1 MNQAVTGIAIGLLFL
16 HWWHAIPD
24 YLWFVTAIMLG
35 AIVSYFLR
43 IHLLIWIA
51 LGAAMAALSVNVYTN
66 SVKEMPID
74 RENITIVAKVSSLL
88 NSDIPTNT
96 IDFKLLMLNSYPI
109 DSPYPLNVRLNWL
122 QPPEM
127 YQGQIWQLTVKLR
140 RPYGRLNSAGFDAE
154 KYFVAN
160 GIHGRGTVLSG
171 TIVDSS
177 YIDSLSVEQTARTPS
192 NNSSVITLRQRIF
205 TQAMTELADKT
216 HKAYLMALGFGVRDA
231 LELHDWQRL
240 RDSGLAHLMAISG
253 LHIGLAMLLGWWL
266 GSKIC
271 ALLPE
276 LHRFIW
282 LPLWSGFACALGYA
296 WLAGFSLPTVRAVL
310 MCAIVM
316 ILIRLRIQW
325 PGWKIFMV
333 ALAICLILNPLAS
346 YAAGFWMSFTA
357 VFILYLANLSGVR
370 QQHTVPTENNIH
382 YQKDLLWEKM
392 KVLAQLQC
400 VLLLFML
407 PLQWYW
413 FGGISLLAP
422 FINFVSVPWVSTLT
436 VPLVLAAIAT
446 VWFPWLSNVFWQLA
460 DWTLYPVIW
469 LAEQSVGTWLSLS
482 SAWLPFLIGGMAWA
496 ALGWFISWRN
506 FKWIHISILIV
517 FVSWG
522 NPIFFQ
528 QAMSTLVTFNQ
539 SFLANDVDISHDKS
553 SIGDVASPLWT
564 VNMLDVGHGLAVL
577 IERNGKAVLYD
588 TGNRWQQG
596 SIATSVIEPVL
607 RKKGINQLDGVILSH
622 ADSDHAG
629 GFDIISQ
636 QFEPIWKRSSDR
648 RDGFLPC
655 MQGALWQWE
664 GLNFEV
670 LWPPK
675 IVKRAANPHSC
686 VVQISDRNIH
696 TVKPTNVLL
705 TGDIDAISELLLARQ
720 YPDLAPDI
728 LFVPHHGSKTSSTN
742 TWLAGMSPE
751 LALVSSAKYNPWNLP
766 STQIKQRY
774 IDKGTRWLDTAQTG
788 QVSIAIEAGSRKTQR
803 YRQDIDDTWYRRLFA
818 DE

>member
-1 MNQAVTGIAIGLLFL
+1 MNQAVIGIAIGLLLL

-35 AIVSYFLR
+35 AVVSYFSR
-43 IHLLIWIA
+43 IHLLIWVA
-51 LGAAMAALSVNVYTN
+51 LGAGMAALSASFYTN
-66 SVKEMPID
+66 SVNEIPIE
-74 RENITIVAKVSSLL
+74 RGNITIVAKVSSLL
-88 NSDIPTNT
+88 NSEIPTST

-109 DSPYPLNVRLNWL
+109 DSYYPLNVRLNWL

-154 KYFVAN
+154 KYFVAH

-171 TIVDSS
+171 AILASD
-177 YIDSLSVEQTARTPS
+177 DLEQRARIPH
-192 NNSSVITLRQRIF
+192 NNSSAITLRQRIF
-205 TQAMTELADKT
+205 TQSMAELVDKT
-216 HKAYLMALGFGVRDA
+216 HMAYLVALGFGVRDA
-231 LELHDWQRL
+231 LEPHDWQRL

-271 ALLPE
+271 ALVPE
-276 LHRFIW
+276 FRRYMW
-282 LPLWSGFACALGYA
+282 LPLWSGFTCALGYA
-296 WLAGFSLPTVRAVL
+296 WLAGFSLPTIRAVL
-310 MCAIVM
+310 MCTIVM
-316 ILIRLRIQW
+316 LLIRLRIRW
-325 PGWKIFMV
+325 SGWEVFVV
-333 ALAICLILNPLAS
+333 ALAICLMLNPLAS

-357 VFILYLANLSGVR
+357 VFILYIANLSGIR
-370 QQHTVPTENNIH
+370 QQHIIPNENRIH
-382 YQKDLLWEKM
+382 YQKYLLWEKV

-413 FGGISLLAP
+413 FGGISLFAP

-436 VPLVLAAIAT
+436 VPLVLAAIST
-446 VWFPWLSNVFWQLA
+446 VWFPWLSDIFWQLA

-482 SAWLPFLIGGMAWA
+482 SAWLPCLIGGIGWA
-496 ALGWFISWRN
+496 ALWWFIPWRN
-506 FKWIHISILIV
+506 FKWVHIAIFIV
-517 FVSWG
+517 FISWEG
-522 NPIFFQ
+522 PLFFK
-528 QAMSTLVTFNQ
+528 QAMSKFTAFYKQRSIDDAGLNHYKPPINEVAPTLW
-539 SFLANDVDISHDKS
+539 
-553 SIGDVASPLWT
+553 SI
-564 VNMLDVGHGLAVL
+564 NMLDVGHGLAVL

-596 SIATSVIEPVL
+596 SIAAAVIEPVL
-607 RKKGINQLDGVILSH
+607 KKKGINQLDGLIVSH
-622 ADSDHAG
+622 ADNDHAG
-629 GFDIISQ
+629 GIEIISQ

-655 MQGALWQWE
+655 VQGAHWQWE

-675 IVKRAANPHSC
+675 VVKRATNPHSC
-686 VVQISDRNIH
+686 VVQISDQVINPA
-696 TVKPTNVLL
+696 KPTKVLL
-705 TGDIDAISELLLARQ
+705 TGDIDAISELLLARNN
-720 YPDLAPDI
+720 PGLAPDI

-774 IDKGTRWLDTAQTG
+774 IDKGTTWLNTAETG
-788 QVSIAIEAGSRKTQR
+788 QVSITVEAGSRRIQR
-803 YRQDIDDTWYRRLFA
+803 YRQDIDDTWYRRLFQMNEA
-818 DE
+818 L